1 MNKKASTSFLKQ
13 SSKKLLLTGGVTG
26 AGAKVAGTQRFFAA
40 FFQKRSA
47 CFSGVMALALYAP
60 QLAWAQSAP
69 AQPGYFVPSDTVQGP
84 GGAVLQAQPVPMRS
98 PVYDSHLIDNL
109 PPPAPVEAPVVRLP
123 WYETDW
129 GVLGIGVVA
138 TGLTALEDRNINNY
152 DNKRLSVNFRQNV
165 ALREANI
172 LELAPLA
179 FAGAT
184 MVQSPFSDPQLAH
197 ASSIAVTSAA
207 IVTAISFGTKY
218 VVGRERPGGVGS
230 DPFKFQPVDAQASS
244 FSIGAVFPGSTT
256 NTSSFPSGHTDLAFA
271 LITPYAELYHNPWL
285 YSIPVAVGVG
295 RILAVDGHWASDVV
309 AGGFIGWL
317 TADLTRRY
325 FPSGDYGLILF
336 GDGQREEVGI
346 SGRF

>member
-1 MNKKASTSFLKQ
+1 MKRKAKASFLKQ
-13 SSKKLLLTGGVTG
+13 RFSVCGRKRRFSTVGVT
-26 AGAKVAGTQRFFAA
+26 
-40 FFQKRSA
+40 
-47 CFSGVMALALYAP
+47 ALALLAP
-60 QLAWAQSAP
+60 QLAETQTPP
-69 AQPGYFVPSDTVQGP
+69 APGYFVPSDTVPP
-84 GGAVLQAQPVPMRS
+84 GGAVEQVTPLPMKS

-109 PPPAPVEAPVVRLP
+109 PPPAPVEAPAVRLP

-138 TGLTALEDRNINNY
+138 TGLTMLEDRNINNY
-152 DNKRLSVNFRQNV
+152 DNQRFSGNFRQNV

-179 FAGAT
+179 FAGLT
-184 MVQSPFSDPQLAH
+184 SVQSPISDPELAH

-207 IVTAISFGTKY
+207 AVTAISFGLKY

-244 FSIGAVFPGSTT
+244 FSIGAVFPGAETH
-256 NTSSFPSGHTDLAFA
+256 TSSFPSGHTDLAFA
-271 LITPYAELYHNPWL
+271 LITPYAELYHDPWL
-285 YSIPVAVGVG
+285 YAIPVAGGVG
-295 RILAVDGHWASDVV
+295 RVIAVDGHWASDVV
-309 AGGFIGWL
+309 GGGFIGWL
-317 TADLTRRY
+317 TADLTRRF
-325 FPSGDYGLILF
+325 FPDSDYGLILF

>member
-1 MNKKASTSFLKQ
+1 MKRKAKASFLKQ
-13 SSKKLLLTGGVTG
+13 RFSVWGHRRRFFTVGVT
-26 AGAKVAGTQRFFAA
+26 
-40 FFQKRSA
+40 
-47 CFSGVMALALYAP
+47 ALAFLAP
-60 QLAWAQSAP
+60 QLAETQTSP
-69 AQPGYFVPSDTVQGP
+69 APGYFVPSDTLP
-84 GGAVLQAQPVPMRS
+84 PSGAVEQVTPVPMKS

-109 PPPAPVEAPVVRLP
+109 PPPAPVAAPVARLP

-129 GVLGIGVVA
+129 GVLGIGIVA
-138 TGLTALEDRNINNY
+138 TGLTTLEDRNINNY
-152 DNKRLSVNFRQNV
+152 DSSRLSVKFRQDV

-184 MVQSPFSDPQLAH
+184 MVQSPFSDAKLAH

-207 IVTAISFGTKY
+207 IVTAISFGVKY
-218 VVGRERPGGVGS
+218 AVGRERPGGVGS
-230 DPFKFQPVDAQASS
+230 DPYKFQPFDAEASS

-256 NTSSFPSGHTDLAFA
+256 HTSSFPSGHTDLAFA

-317 TADLTRRY
+317 TADLTRRF
-325 FPSGDYGLILF
+325 FPDSDYGLMIF